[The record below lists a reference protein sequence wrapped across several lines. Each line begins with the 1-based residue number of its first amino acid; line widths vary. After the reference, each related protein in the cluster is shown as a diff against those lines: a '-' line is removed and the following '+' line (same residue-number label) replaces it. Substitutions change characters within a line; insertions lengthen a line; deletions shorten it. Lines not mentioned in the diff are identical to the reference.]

1 MKAAAM
7 LDSLLAGAK
16 GSSFGIKKLNI
27 VLQRMIPFNRPHRI
41 RITSVTD
48 DEIKT
53 TMPYRRSNLN
63 HLKGIHACGIA
74 TLAEYTSGIYLLQK
88 AKSSGYRLIMKSIH
102 VEYHYQAKSAVH
114 ASFGMDAQAFEEN
127 VNKPLAKEG
136 VLLDDFIVKV
146 HDSES
151 NHIATATME
160 WQLKDWKKT
169 KTKVG

>member
-1 MKAAAM
+1 MKKAAL
-7 LDSLLAGAK
+7 LDTLLQGAK
-16 GSSFGIKKLNI
+16 GSSFGIKKLNV
-27 VLQRMIPFNRPHRI
+27 VLQRVIPFNRPHRI
-41 RITSVTD
+41 QITSVTD

-53 TMPYRRSNLN
+53 FMPYRRSNLN

-74 TLAEYTSGIYLLQK
+74 TLAEYTTGIFLLKK

-114 ASFGMDAQAFEEN
+114 AEFGINEATFEEK
-127 VNKPLAKEG
+127 VRKPLAKEG
-136 VLLDDFIVKV
+136 VLLDEFIVKV
-146 HDSES
+146 YDTEE

-169 KTKVG
+169 KAN